1 MFGIRVRLLAS
12 WSVIIRDESGSF
24 SVRILAT
31 WAQIRFQNRAS
42 PLIEQLIFFHDHALL
57 ILILIATLVGYF
69 ILSLIT
75 NKFFNRYLLDG
86 QIIEII
92 LLHLGWGVTR
102 VYSNVHTLGKSSK
115 RDHTRDNARL
125 FMVGEEQ
132 GWILECFRPCC
143 FYEYSWSTKETI
155 RSLQSKVERL
165 STFALACF
173 PEALEPMLLTRHS
186 DKARSNVLV
195 HSPLLV
201 SKKEM
206 SVGSVSRVC
215 HVIST
220 WQIPPRE
227 GGRPDCFY
235 RKIKPTERVPQ
246 NQKTLNQ
253 KTNHPKI

>member
-1 MFGIRVRLLAS
+1 
-12 WSVIIRDESGSF
+12 
-24 SVRILAT
+24 
-31 WAQIRFQNRAS
+31 
-42 PLIEQLIFFHDHALL
+42 
-57 ILILIATLVGYF
+57 
-69 ILSLIT
+69 
-75 NKFFNRYLLDG
+75 
-86 QIIEII
+86 
-92 LLHLGWGVTR
+92 
-102 VYSNVHTLGKSSK
+102 
-115 RDHTRDNARL
+115 
-125 FMVGEEQ
+125 MVGEEQ

-246 NQKTLNQ
+246 NQKNPKSENQPPENIRTKSRKHKFQKNIKKETLKINFVL
-253 KTNHPKI
+253 NHFHLFEVW